1 MLFRSQEIVE
11 RIVGRKVIVLAVY
24 DKERSIA
31 QKKFMDLSQIGRL
44 PRTKDIVIEIK
55 GAEKL

>member
-1 MLFRSQEIVE
+1 MLFRSE